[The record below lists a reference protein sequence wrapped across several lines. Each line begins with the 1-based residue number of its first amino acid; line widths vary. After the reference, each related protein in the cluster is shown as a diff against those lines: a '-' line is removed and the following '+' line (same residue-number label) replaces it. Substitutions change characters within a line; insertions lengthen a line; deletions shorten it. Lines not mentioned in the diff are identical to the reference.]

1 METLYLLKNVC
12 HDPLA
17 LSRFSQFR
25 CYRLGK
31 GKVVPDLNANDE
43 FLVCFVLKG
52 SLCYVLN
59 EKDFSSRMVMEN
71 ELFFVSPLHHCK
83 VKAMD
88 DVLLAVHAC
97 NMVAPYFHRRV
108 IAYLKEIS
116 MEEVDPLETLP
127 ITPLMRSY
135 LDSLLDYMEHGKV
148 NADLHY
154 AKEYELFSLF
164 RMCYSKQEIASIF
177 RDALSSDLQFF
188 VAVMTHYKTCR
199 TAKELATLCG
209 YSESVF
215 NQLFKKCFAGETPY
229 RWLQMRT
236 SDEIDFMLRN
246 TSVSI
251 KEIMLD
257 YHFKT
262 FSHFTTYCKRNL
274 GATPNEIR
282 QKGAGRTRKGQI

>member
-1 METLYLLKNVC
+1 
-12 HDPLA
+12 
-17 LSRFSQFR
+17 
-25 CYRLGK
+25 
-31 GKVVPDLNANDE
+31 
-43 FLVCFVLKG
+43 
-52 SLCYVLN
+52 
-59 EKDFSSRMVMEN
+59 MEN
-71 ELFFVSPLHHCK
+71 ELFFVSRLHHCK

>member
-71 ELFFVSPLHHCK
+71 ELFFVSRLHHCK

-116 MEEVDPLETLP
+116 MEEVDPLENRQSVERRKLINQLMYEENVP
-127 ITPLMRSY
+127 I
-135 LDSLLDYMEHGKV
+135 
-148 NADLHY
+148 
-154 AKEYELFSLF
+154 
-164 RMCYSKQEIASIF
+164 
-177 RDALSSDLQFF
+177 F
-188 VAVMTHYKTCR
+188 VARCEHIQRLRSR
-199 TAKELATLCG
+199 TA
-209 YSESVF
+209 
-215 NQLFKKCFAGETPY
+215 
-229 RWLQMRT
+229 
-236 SDEIDFMLRN
+236 
-246 TSVSI
+246 
-251 KEIMLD
+251 
-257 YHFKT
+257 
-262 FSHFTTYCKRNL
+262 
-274 GATPNEIR
+274 
-282 QKGAGRTRKGQI
+282 

>member
-59 EKDFSSRMVMEN
+59 EKDFSSSMVMEN
-71 ELFFVSPLHHCK
+71 ELFFVSRLHHCK

-215 NQLFKKCFAGETPY
+215 NHLFKKCFAGETPY